1 MYETILLPTDGSA
14 GADDATTRGLD
25 LARVADATVHI
36 LSVVDTSVQPAGL
49 DDADAETLRQQQ
61 EARCRAA
68 TDRIVE
74 QANDSGLE
82 CVDHIRQGV
91 PYETILAYAAEQDID
106 LVVMGSHGRTGAER
120 ARFGSTTERVITLGD
135 VPVMSVPLGDTADVR
150 AGYGLYDEIVVA
162 TDGSDDAEA
171 AAENGIE
178 IAERYG
184 ADIHAIYV
192 VDTAIYDLED
202 APRSIVG
209 LLKEGGRQATAAVAA
224 EARERNL
231 PAETNVLRGRP
242 DEEIIRFADGV
253 DADLIVLGSRGR
265 GAAPDR
271 LLGSVAAR
279 AIEHAEIPVLTR

>member
-1 MYETILLPTDGSA
+1 
-14 GADDATTRGLD
+14 
-25 LARVADATVHI
+25 
-36 LSVVDTSVQPAGL
+36 
-49 DDADAETLRQQQ
+49 
-61 EARCRAA
+61 
-68 TDRIVE
+68 
-74 QANDSGLE
+74 
-82 CVDHIRQGV
+82 
-91 PYETILAYAAEQDID
+91 
-106 LVVMGSHGRTGAER
+106 
-120 ARFGSTTERVITLGD
+120 
-135 VPVMSVPLGDTADVR
+135 
-150 AGYGLYDEIVVA
+150 VA

-265 GAAPDR
+265 GAAPTDCS
-271 LLGSVAAR
+271 GASPHAR
-279 AIEHAEIPVLTR
+279 SNTLRYRF